1 MSAQLKGYI
10 KLMIHTIFK
19 TEINHNQ
26 SNAIDSIVFGA
37 GCFWGV
43 ERKFWSLPGVVMT
56 SVGYAGGD
64 HTDPTYELVCSGIT
78 GHAEVV
84 KVDYDPRQILL
95 IDLLKVFWEC
105 HDPTQ
110 GMRQGN
116 DIGTQYRS
124 VCYCN
129 NEDAMRIAIASKQQ
143 YQNALHE
150 IGMGIITTEIK
161 NKQQYFFAEE
171 YHQQYLDKNPNGYC
185 GIGGTGCEFTR

>member
-1 MSAQLKGYI
+1 ML
-10 KLMIHTIFK
+10 HTIFNTEIAHNQS
-19 TEINHNQ
+19 TEIN
-26 SNAIDSIVFGA
+26 SIIFGT

-43 ERKFWSLPGVVMT
+43 ERKFWSLSGVVMT
-56 SVGYAGGD
+56 SVGYSGGD
-64 HTDPTYELVCSGIT
+64 HESPTYELVCAGIT

-84 KVDYDPRQILL
+84 RIDYDPAKISLL
-95 IDLLKVFWEC
+95 NLLKVFWEC

-129 NEDAMRIAIASKQQ
+129 DEEELALVKASLDK
-143 YQNALHE
+143 YQRALSAS
-150 IGMGIITTEIK
+150 GLGSITTELKINQK
-161 NKQQYFFAEE
+161 YYFAEE

-185 GIGGTGCEFTR
+185 GIGGTGCEFRI